1 MPEALFRSTLHL
13 PGRREGK
20 VRDVY
25 DLPGDRLLI
34 VATDRISAF
43 DVVLPTPIAGKG
55 TLLTELSTYWLRF
68 IESRG
73 ICRTHLLSTDVG
85 EIPASAFGSGAT
97 PRERLVGRVTLAR
110 KARVIPIECVVRG
123 FLEGSGWREYRET
136 GLVCGVPLPKG
147 LRQCDR
153 LPAPI
158 FTPATKEEQGRH
170 DENITF
176 EKACGIVGEATMHT
190 LRDLSLRIYTA
201 AAEHALS
208 RGVIIADTKF
218 EFGFESGF
226 ECGFECGS
234 ECSSRGGDAAPMLID
249 EALTPDSSRFW
260 PAEGY
265 TPGAP
270 QPSYDKQFLREYLE
284 SLVSAGRWN
293 KQAPGPE
300 LPPGIVEKTQA
311 KYREARDQLTR
322 A

>member
-1 MPEALFRSTLHL
+1 MPEALLRSTLQL

-25 DLPGDRLLI
+25 ELPGERLLI

-43 DVVLPTPIAGKG
+43 DVVMPTPIAGKG
-55 TLLTELSTYWLRF
+55 ALLTELSTFWLRF
-68 IESRG
+68 IQARG
-73 ICRTHLLSTDVG
+73 ICRTHLLSTDAN
-85 EIPASAFGSGAT
+85 EIPAQAFQNGT
-97 PRERLVGRVTLAR
+97 TTREQLVGRVTLAR
-110 KARVIPIECVVRG
+110 KARVVPIECVVRG
-123 FLEGSGWREYRET
+123 YLEGSGWREYQET
-136 GLVCGVPLPKG
+136 GSICGVALPKG
-147 LRQCDR
+147 LRRCDR
-153 LPAPI
+153 LPTPI

-176 EKACGIVGEATMHT
+176 EKACGIVGETTMRT
-190 LRDLSLRIYTA
+190 LRDLSLKIYTA
-201 AAEHALS
+201 AAEHALT

-218 EFGFESGF
+218 EFGFEFGF
-226 ECGFECGS
+226 ENGPHA
-234 ECSSRGGDAAPMLID
+234 SSAAPMLID

-265 TPGAP
+265 APGAP
-270 QPSYDKQFLREYLE
+270 QPSFDKQFLREYLE

-300 LPPGIVEKTQA
+300 LPARIVESTLA
-311 KYREARDQLTR
+311 KYREARDRLVR